1 MENRLYVCSSPHL
14 RDECTTRRIMLD
26 VILALLPSVVAGIWF
41 FGIQAALVVLV
52 TTAAAVITEYLM
64 RKGLKREQT
73 ITDLSAV
80 VTGLLLALNL
90 PPSIPLWIAIAGAV
104 IAIALI
110 KQLFG
115 GLGQNFINPALGARV
130 ILVVAWA
137 SRMTTWTQPL
147 TDAVTTATPL
157 GLLKEEGLKAFS
169 YYDLFLGKI
178 PGCIGETSVFAIL
191 IGFAYL
197 LLRKVIT
204 WHIPVLFTGTVA
216 LLTWVAGPEGFF
228 TGDPLYHILSGG
240 LVLGAVFMATDY
252 VTSPMTRKGTIIYA
266 IGCGLLTS
274 LFRLY
279 GSMPEGVSFAI
290 MLMNIATPLIDRYTI
305 PVSFGGEKRVG

>member
-1 MENRLYVCSSPHL
+1 
-14 RDECTTRRIMLD
+14 MLD

-115 GLGQNFINPALGARV
+115 GLGQNFKPCPGSQA
-130 ILVVAWA
+130 ILAVAWL
-137 SRMTTWTQPL
+137 Q
-147 TDAVTTATPL
+147 
-157 GLLKEEGLKAFS
+157 E
-169 YYDLFLGKI
+169 
-178 PGCIGETSVFAIL
+178 
-191 IGFAYL
+191 
-197 LLRKVIT
+197 
-204 WHIPVLFTGTVA
+204 
-216 LLTWVAGPEGFF
+216 
-228 TGDPLYHILSGG
+228 
-240 LVLGAVFMATDY
+240 
-252 VTSPMTRKGTIIYA
+252 
-266 IGCGLLTS
+266 
-274 LFRLY
+274 
-279 GSMPEGVSFAI
+279 
-290 MLMNIATPLIDRYTI
+290 
-305 PVSFGGEKRVG
+305 